1 MSGKSLSNAFLSAF
15 CLEVA
20 MLLQAGITLYDGVL
34 MLQDDEPTQEG
45 KEVLQQLLDSLE
57 KGKPLSAALHEAT
70 SYPAYLT
77 QMAEIGER
85 TGRLVETL
93 RALSQHYDRQER
105 ISASIK
111 NAVLYPAILLV
122 MMVVV
127 VIILIVQVLP
137 IFNEVFNRLGTQMS
151 PVALSLMDFG
161 AWLSGASVGIAIV
174 LGALIILALA
184 VVLVPSLRE
193 RVVSTFRDSFGHKGV
208 WGDIAN
214 SQFTS
219 AMVLSLS
226 SGLDT
231 QEAVH
236 MAATLGGGNKVLE
249 AKNKQCLEILG
260 TGKTLAEAML
270 DSGILNARN
279 GRMLSLGTRSGQ
291 ADAAMAEIAQ
301 RSEKDVQLEID
312 RLVSRIEPTMVII
325 TSVIVG
331 IILLAVMLPLMGIM
345 TSIG

>member
-1 MSGKSLSNAFLSAF
+1 MANKTLSNAFLSVF

-20 MLLQAGITLYDGVL
+20 MMLQAGIALYDGVL
-34 MLQDDEPTQEG
+34 MLQDDEPSKEG
-45 KEVLQQLLDSLE
+45 KDVLQSLLDSLQ
-57 KGKPLSAALHEAT
+57 KGAPLSEALQTAT
-70 SYPAYLT
+70 HYPGYMT
-77 QMAEIGER
+77 QMVEIGER

-93 RALSQHYDRQER
+93 RALSQHYERQDR

-111 NAVLYPAILLV
+111 NALLYPAILLV

-127 VIILIVQVLP
+127 VVILIVRVLP

-151 PVALSLMDFG
+151 PIALSLMSFG
-161 AWLSGASVGIAIV
+161 AWLSGASAGIAV
-174 LGALIILALA
+174 FAGIILL
-184 VVLVPSLRE
+184 VVLAAFLIPS
-193 RVVSTFRDSFGHKGV
+193 FRDGLSAMLKDNFGHRGV
-208 WGDIAN
+208 WGNIAA

-231 QEAVH
+231 REAVQ
-236 MAATLGGGNKVLE
+236 MASTLSKGNKVLE
-249 AKNKQCLEILG
+249 GKNIKCMEILEQG
-260 TGKTLAEAML
+260 TTLAEAML
-270 DSGILNARN
+270 DAGLLSARN
-279 GRMLSLGTRSGQ
+279 GRMLSLGSRSGMS
-291 ADAAMAEIAQ
+291 DSAMAEIAE
-301 RSEKDVQLEID
+301 RSERDVQLEID

-331 IILLAVMLPLMGIM
+331 GILLAVMLPLMGIM